1 MPDETL
7 LTVEDVAQRLQIKPD
22 TVRRW
27 IRTGKLPAIELGG
40 RLRIDPKDLQMFL
53 DKHRRKLPD

>member
-40 RLRIDPKDLQMFL
+40 RLRVAPTDLQAFL
-53 DKHRRKLPD
+53 DKHRKRLPD